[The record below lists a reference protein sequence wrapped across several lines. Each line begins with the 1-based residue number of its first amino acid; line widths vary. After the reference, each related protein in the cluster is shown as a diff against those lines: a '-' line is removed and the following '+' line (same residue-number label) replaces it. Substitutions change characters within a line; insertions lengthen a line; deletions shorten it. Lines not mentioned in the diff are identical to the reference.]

1 MHAVALVGWLLC
13 ALCECRWC
21 VVSVAGHQAVA
32 EVLLQNGADVNA
44 KDENGDTALMFAAQF
59 GSFVVV
65 VLSLLSLCVEDVAQG
80 DCGSGR
86 TPMSLPVYPVAWPEC
101 VVRRLVTALAA
112 LWKRSS
118 LRLWSS
124 WCFWLYVRTAGVG
137 IFARS
142 LAAGGFVLIV
152 CFCRA
157 HVFVR

>member
-1 MHAVALVGWLLC
+1 MLLVC
-13 ALCECRWC
+13 C
-21 VVSVAGHQAVA
+21 VFAGHQAVA
-32 EVLLQNGADVNA
+32 EVLLQNGSDVNA
-44 KDENGDTALMFAAQF
+44 KKEDGITALMSAAQD
-59 GSFVVV
+59 GSCVVV
-65 VLSLLSLCVEDVAQG
+65 VLSLLSLCVEVVAQG
-80 DCGSGR
+80 GCGAGR
-86 TPMSLPVYPVAWPEC
+86 TPLSIPVYPVAWPEC

-124 WCFWLYVRTAGVG
+124 WCFWLYVCTADVC
-137 IFARS
+137 FFSRS

>member
-1 MHAVALVGWLLC
+1 MIA
-13 ALCECRWC
+13 
-21 VVSVAGHQAVA
+21 AG
-32 EVLLQNGADVNA
+32 
-44 KDENGDTALMFAAQF
+44 K
-59 GSFVVV
+59 GSCVVV

-80 DCGSGR
+80 GCGAGR

-137 IFARS
+137 MFARS
-142 LAAGGFVLIV
+142 LAAGGL
-152 CFCRA
+152 C
-157 HVFVR
+157 